1 MAIRLD
7 EAEKKINYIFKN
19 PSYLI
24 RAFTHP
30 SFLNGKNYQNLE
42 FLGDSIVNFVI
53 AEYFFNKYPSK
64 DEGFLTRLRSSV
76 VSEKPLS
83 EAIDRLDVSDCMLVG
98 EGGKK
103 QNITCL
109 SSVKSDLFE
118 SIAGAIYL
126 DGGIEPAQKFV
137 LENLA
142 EELENAK
149 ADAKDAKSKLNE
161 YGSKHGVE
169 IEYKLLSETGADH
182 NPQFVFEVVVDDKVM
197 GKGTGGTKREAQQN
211 CAKIALSKL
220 SKQKKL

>member
-1 MAIRLD
+1 MAIHLD
-7 EAEKKINYIFKN
+7 EAEKKIDYIFKN
-19 PSYLI
+19 PSYLL

-30 SFLNGKNYQNLE
+30 SYLNGKNYQNLE

-53 AEYFFNKYPSK
+53 AEYFFNKYPTK

-83 EAIDRLDVSDCMLVG
+83 EAIDRLNISDYMLLG

-103 QNITCL
+103 QNISCL

-118 SIAGAIYL
+118 SIVGAIYL
-126 DGGIEPAQKFV
+126 DGGIDCAKKFI

-169 IEYKLLSETGADH
+169 ITYKLLSETGSDH
-182 NPQFVFEVVVDDKVM
+182 NPQFTFEVTVGGKVM

-211 CAKIALSKL
+211 CAKIALARL
-220 SKQKKL
+220 SIQKKR